1 MIWKMLGDTADWKS
15 VPTVIDAGWADTATI
30 VIQVVRVSTWVSS
43 TRPQEAVRRLI
54 EEAAAIEV
62 AAPSSI

>member
-1 MIWKMLGDTADWKS
+1 MSGDTADWEAELTAI
-15 VPTVIDAGWADTATI
+15 VVGWGDIATI

-43 TRPQEAVRRLI
+43 TRPQEAVRRLTV
-54 EEAAAIEV
+54 EAAAIEE